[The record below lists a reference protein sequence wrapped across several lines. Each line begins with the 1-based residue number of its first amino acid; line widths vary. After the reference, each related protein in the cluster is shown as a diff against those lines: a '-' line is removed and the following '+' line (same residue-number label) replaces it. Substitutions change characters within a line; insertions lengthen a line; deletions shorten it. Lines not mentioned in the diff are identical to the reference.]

1 MRWRLLLAILTVG
14 VLSAATASAQS
25 AIAGTVTDTSGA
37 VVPGVTVEAR
47 SPALIEQV
55 RSVVT
60 NTDGRYRII
69 DLRPGTYSVTF
80 TLPGFSTF
88 VREGIELQ
96 TQFTATVDV
105 QLRVGAVEET
115 LTVSGQSPVVD
126 VQGTVRRDVVSQEQ
140 LETLPTGR
148 SLQAMATM
156 LPAVVNSGGGGVDVG
171 GSAQM
176 QQGNITAYG
185 SLTNDMAFE
194 IDGMNI
200 MSMFGTGSTPGFYQ
214 NMGAYEEIS
223 YQVVSGSAESN
234 TGGIKVNMIPKTG
247 GNKFAGEFQALFANE
262 HTQDSNVTPE
272 LARRGLTAP
281 ADLNQLYDVNG
292 SFGGPILHDRLWF
305 FESYRLWA
313 YNPYVLNIYNPD
325 GSPFV
330 DWNRNQVLTSR
341 ITSQLSPRNKVTFLY
356 DRNPRRRKYFVL
368 TPGLTEADGAP
379 DQKFRSVFT
388 TQAKWT
394 STVSSRLLV
403 DAGVSVNRLDF
414 TAEPHTS
421 FDAVSHFD
429 LLTTRRWNNSNLGTY
444 QSDNLSN
451 NVVGSVAYVT
461 GSHSIKTGVAMKWG
475 YALINQAGSMD
486 IEQQYRNGV
495 PASALI
501 RNTPLESRAELGA
514 DLGIYVQDSWRMGR
528 LTLNPGVRFEYLNG
542 RLPEQDAPAGRWI
555 PARSFA
561 TVGAMP
567 NTKDIAPR
575 IGAAYDL
582 FGNGK
587 TAVKGSVGRYMEQI
601 GQSFASRY
609 NPMVSA
615 TASVNWTDLNG
626 NDLADAAPG
635 CTYLVAGCELN
646 LAQVP
651 SNFGVRRNRNP
662 DPDLPR
668 AYQMLYNISVQ
679 HELLPRIAVGGGF
692 TRRDFYDIFYTNN
705 LDVPFTA
712 YTKVDLPDPRGNGQT
727 VPVYNLNPAFL
738 GKVNELDTVSDNA
751 KTFNAIDL
759 SIQARLP
766 HGASLGAGT
775 STGRQVAATCQVTDP
790 NSLQYCDENGYIPF
804 RTQFKMN
811 GILPLP
817 YDIRVS
823 GIFQSTL
830 GAEFITQYRV
840 DRTVL
845 PTLTQSF
852 VNVRLTE
859 PGSRYYDRINQL
871 DFSVAKTFKFKN
883 IQVSPQVDLFNA
895 LNAAPVLTGNTTFG
909 SSLGNV
915 LSVLNARLIRFG
927 VQAKF

>member
-1 MRWRLLLAILTVG
+1 

-60 NTDGRYRII
+60 NTDCRYRII

-140 LETLPTGR
+140 IETLPTGR

-223 YQVVSGSAESN
+223 YQVV
-234 TGGIKVNMIPKTG
+234 GISRVEHRRHQGQHDPENRRQQVRG
-247 GNKFAGEFQALFANE
+247 RFQALFANE

-272 LARRGLTAP
+272 LVRRGPRQRARYRDLTTN
-281 ADLNQLYDVNG
+281 L
-292 SFGGPILHDRLWF
+292 GGPAVHDRLWF

-341 ITSQLSPRNKVTFLY
+341 VTSQLSPRNKVTFLY

-368 TPGLTEADGAP
+368 APGLTEPDGAP

-475 YALINQAGSMD
+475 YALINQAGSRD

-514 DLGIYVQDSWRMGR
+514 DLGIYCRTRGAW
-528 LTLNPGVRFEYLNG
+528 
-542 RLPEQDAPAGRWI
+542 AG
-555 PARSFA
+555 
-561 TVGAMP
+561 
-567 NTKDIAPR
+567 
-575 IGAAYDL
+575 
-582 FGNGK
+582 
-587 TAVKGSVGRYMEQI
+587 
-601 GQSFASRY
+601 
-609 NPMVSA
+609 
-615 TASVNWTDLNG
+615 
-626 NDLADAAPG
+626 
-635 CTYLVAGCELN
+635 
-646 LAQVP
+646 
-651 SNFGVRRNRNP
+651 
-662 DPDLPR
+662 
-668 AYQMLYNISVQ
+668 
-679 HELLPRIAVGGGF
+679 
-692 TRRDFYDIFYTNN
+692 
-705 LDVPFTA
+705 
-712 YTKVDLPDPRGNGQT
+712 
-727 VPVYNLNPAFL
+727 
-738 GKVNELDTVSDNA
+738 
-751 KTFNAIDL
+751 
-759 SIQARLP
+759 
-766 HGASLGAGT
+766 
-775 STGRQVAATCQVTDP
+775 
-790 NSLQYCDENGYIPF
+790 
-804 RTQFKMN
+804 
-811 GILPLP
+811 
-817 YDIRVS
+817 
-823 GIFQSTL
+823 
-830 GAEFITQYRV
+830 
-840 DRTVL
+840 
-845 PTLTQSF
+845 
-852 VNVRLTE
+852 
-859 PGSRYYDRINQL
+859 
-871 DFSVAKTFKFKN
+871 
-883 IQVSPQVDLFNA
+883 
-895 LNAAPVLTGNTTFG
+895 
-909 SSLGNV
+909 
-915 LSVLNARLIRFG
+915 
-927 VQAKF
+927 